1 MKRRDFQQDA
11 RAWKCCWFLFVLKW
25 RVLFLGGEKKLSEK
39 YSICRYFFRESPEL
53 WKVQVKKEKSAYNN
67 FVYNDWTTINPQATV
82 QTRCLQSVHPLP
94 SPARH
99 ELRPEERWRGK
110 PLPHLTQ
117 LRQQETE
124 PITTA
129 ERLQQLERAS
139 PEWWWQKWRVSL
151 LEVQG
156 VKVLALKKSLE
167 ERQLSRN

>member
-1 MKRRDFQQDA
+1 MQELGNAVDSS
-11 RAWKCCWFLFVLKW
+11 
-25 RVLFLGGEKKLSEK
+25 LFLNEEYFFGGGRGGKNCPRNIPSVG
-39 YSICRYFFRESPEL
+39 IFRESPEL
-53 WKVQVKKEKSAYNN
+53 RKVQVKKEKSAYNN

-167 ERQLSRN
+167 ERQVSRN